1 VRGSY
6 PFRLTRIAMP
16 AHLSDADL
24 DRAAQALGVAAER
37 SPDGRTVSYALA
49 DAASGRRLAIDI
61 VRTEAGSTVV
71 KVYGPAAHL
80 ELHNCTGVVS
90 TDDLGEALF
99 FSRDGGRVSG
109 LVIERAA
116 ACSLFANVEER
127 LLTADYFTIAPDVA
141 HAAVVLSMAET
152 AFENDEPA

>member
-1 VRGSY
+1 
-6 PFRLTRIAMP
+6 MP
-16 AHLSDADL
+16 APISDADL

-37 SPDGRTVSYALA
+37 SADGRTVSLALA
-49 DAASGRRLAIDI
+49 DAASGRHLAIDI
-61 VRTEAGSTVV
+61 VRTDDGQTIV

-80 ELHNCTGVVS
+80 ELHGCAGVVS

-99 FSRDGGRVSG
+99 FARENGRVSG

-116 ACSLFANVEER
+116 ACSLFASVEER
-127 LLTADYFTIAPDVA
+127 LLTADYFTVAPDVA

-152 AFENDEPA
+152 AFEDPA

>member
-1 VRGSY
+1 
-6 PFRLTRIAMP
+6 MP
-16 AHLSDADL
+16 ALLPDADL

-37 SPDGRTVSYALA
+37 SADGRTVSYTLA
-49 DAASGRRLAIDI
+49 DAASGRHLAIDI

-80 ELHNCTGVVS
+80 ELHGCTGVVS

-99 FSRDGGRVSG
+99 FARDGGRVSG
-109 LVIERAA
+109 LVVERAA
-116 ACSLFANVEER
+116 ACSLFANVEEA
-127 LLTADYFTIAPDVA
+127 LLTADYFTVAPDVA

-152 AFENDEPA
+152 QFEGDGAAEG

>member
-1 VRGSY
+1 
-6 PFRLTRIAMP
+6 MP